1 MNFMRGMAGFTAAA
15 CIACTARASIVSY
28 NSNPGIEGL
37 GSYSGSTE
45 WTYLGGNAGVV
56 EITLTNTSD
65 PANGG
70 FLTGFAFNVAPQV
83 KMAYDE
89 GRAGWDGVFEVS
101 ASPLGDF
108 DHGAALGGNW
118 LGGGSPV
125 LGIGVGQT
133 FVFRYDVRGEESLLA
148 TIIAHDFFDETEGWG
163 FAARFRGFADGG
175 SDKVTASL
183 PSPGALALLALG
195 SLGARRRRR

>member
-1 MNFMRGMAGFTAAA
+1 MNFMRGMAGSAAAA
-15 CIACTARASIVSY
+15 CFACVASASIVSY
-28 NSNPGIEGL
+28 DSNTGIEGL
-37 GSYSGSTE
+37 GSFSGSTE
-45 WTYLGGNAGVV
+45 WTHVGGNVGVV
-56 EITLTNTSD
+56 VVTLTNTS
-65 PANGG
+65 AVENGG

-108 DHGAALGGNW
+108 DHGAALGGDW

-133 FVFRYDVRGEESLLA
+133 FVFRFDVRGEESLLA
-148 TIIAHDFFDETEGWG
+148 TLTAHDFFDETEGWG

-195 SLGARRRRR
+195 SLGAFRRRR

>member
-1 MNFMRGMAGFTAAA
+1 MNFMRGMAGSAAAA
-15 CIACTARASIVSY
+15 CVACVASASIVSY
-28 NSNPGIEGL
+28 DSNTGIEGL
-37 GSYSGSTE
+37 GSFSGSTE
-45 WTYLGGNAGVV
+45 WTHVGGNVGVV
-56 EITLTNTSD
+56 VVTLTNTS
-65 PANGG
+65 AVENGG

-108 DHGAALGGNW
+108 DHGAALGGDW

-133 FVFRYDVRGEESLLA
+133 FVFRFDVRGEESLLA
-148 TIIAHDFFDETEGWG
+148 TLTAHDFFDETEGWG

-195 SLGARRRRR
+195 SLGAFRRRR